1 MNVISFR
8 ALRDF
13 YERHPPARKAMIAWH
28 KDVCAAR
35 WRNWSDVKA
44 DYASADAVGDDRVV
58 FDIGG
63 NKYRIVARVAYAPYF
78 RVMIKFVGTH
88 AEYDRIDAR
97 SV

>member
-1 MNVISFR
+1 VNVIAFR

-13 YERHPPARKAMIAWH
+13 YARHPPAQKAMIAWH
-28 KDVCAAR
+28 KDVSAAR
-35 WRNWSDVKA
+35 WRNWAELKA
-44 DYASADAVGDDRVV
+44 DYGSADAVGDDRVV